1 MGNSAVEDTKPAKHE
16 RRPNALRTA
25 ETRKALIEATID
37 CLCEIGYSRTTTLQ
51 ISRRANITPGALQH
65 HFGKKDELILAA
77 LDALM
82 IEMSFVLDRAALV
95 KGTVRQ
101 KIDAFV
107 DHLWSEFYADRRYMA
122 VWEIVIGSRGEPD
135 LHPRVAT
142 HRQASVEK
150 CEDVWCR
157 AFNLP
162 RDSDD
167 PRVKA
172 LHFALNYLRGSAMLP
187 IVPSDSADADGTQHA
202 LKDFL
207 AHRFAKHDA

>member
-1 MGNSAVEDTKPAKHE
+1 MV
-16 RRPNALRTA
+16 
-25 ETRKALIEATID
+25 
-37 CLCEIGYSRTTTLQ
+37 
-51 ISRRANITPGALQH
+51 
-65 HFGKKDELILAA
+65 
-77 LDALM
+77 
-82 IEMSFVLDRAALV
+82 EMSLVLDRAAHV

-122 VWEIVIGSRGEPD
+122 AWEIVIGSRGEPE

-150 CEDVWCR
+150 CEDIWCR

-162 RDSDD
+162 RQRGD

-187 IVPSDSADADGTQHA
+187 IVPLGGADADGMQEA

-207 AHRFAKHDA
+207 AHEFAKHGA

>member
-1 MGNSAVEDTKPAKHE
+1 MGDSVLKDNKPAKQE

-25 ETRKALIEATID
+25 ETRKALIEATIE
-37 CLCEIGYSRTTTLQ
+37 CLCEIGYSRTTTHE
-51 ISRRANITPGALQH
+51 ISRRASITAGAVQH

-77 LDALM
+77 LDTLM
-82 IEMSFVLDRAALV
+82 VEMSLVLDRAEHV
-95 KGTVRQ
+95 EGTIRQ

-107 DHLWSEFYADRRYMA
+107 DLLWSEFYADRRYMA

-135 LHPRVAT
+135 LHPRVAM
-142 HRQASVEK
+142 HRHASVEK

-157 AFNLP
+157 AFDLP
-162 RDSDD
+162 RTGND

-187 IVPSDSADADGTQHA
+187 IVPSGNADADGMQEA

-207 AHRFAKHDA
+207 THEFARHGK